1 MGYSIQS
8 RDRIFVK
15 GYGFFSFVKN
25 ISKNVGKKINK
36 YLSGKHS
43 QKLVDHAKKSA
54 TDVFKTAS

>member
-1 MGYSIQS
+1 MGYSVQS
-8 RDRIFVK
+8 RDLIFVK

-25 ISKNVGKKINK
+25 ISENVGKKINK
-36 YLSGKHS
+36 NLSGKHS

>member
-1 MGYSIQS
+1 MGYSVQS
-8 RDRIFVK
+8 RDLILVK

-25 ISKNVGKKINK
+25 ISENVGKKINK
-36 YLSGKHS
+36 NLSGKHS